1 MVDGIE
7 IDKDIAEETLLP
19 DDLNSLAVG
28 SYVVPDPRKRK
39 QYPYVVLGVVLLS
52 FITSLI
58 IDFVSFVPVIIILS
72 IVALLLFLV
81 NNKFKIQQQ
90 EVIERITNNIDHSI
104 GYYSIALTFQFTINN
119 ILTPVWT
126 VIVYS
131 HENPPLNKTIIE
143 INAFSGKV
151 ITEPY
156 TENLNAWEI
165 FQK

>member
-58 IDFVSFVPVIIILS
+58 IEFVSFVPVIIILS

-104 GYYSIALTFQFTINN
+104 GYYSIALTFQFTFKN

-156 TENLNAWEI
+156 TENLNA
-165 FQK
+165 

>member
-28 SYVVPDPRKRK
+28 SYIVPDPRKRK

-72 IVALLLFLV
+72 VIALLLFLV
-81 NNKFKIQQQ
+81 NNKFNIQQQ

-104 GYYSIALTFQFTINN
+104 GYYSIALTFQFTFKN

-151 ITEPY
+151 ITDPY
-156 TENLNAWEI
+156 TENLNA
-165 FQK
+165 

>member
-39 QYPYVVLGVVLLS
+39 QYPYVVLSVVLLS

-58 IDFVSFVPVIIILS
+58 IDFVSFIPVIIILS
-72 IVALLLFLV
+72 IIALLLFLV

-90 EVIERITNNIDHSI
+90 EVIERITDNIDHSI
-104 GYYSIALTFQFTINN
+104 GYYSIALTFQFTFMN

-156 TENLNAWEI
+156 TEKLNA
-165 FQK
+165 

>member
-7 IDKDIAEETLLP
+7 IEKDIAEETLLP
-19 DDLNSLAVG
+19 DDLNSLAIG

-58 IDFVSFVPVIIILS
+58 IDFVSFIPVIIILS
-72 IVALLLFLV
+72 IIALLLFLV

-104 GYYSIALTFQFTINN
+104 GYYSIALTFQFTFKN

-156 TENLNAWEI
+156 TENLNA
-165 FQK
+165 

>member
-7 IDKDIAEETLLP
+7 IDKDIAEETLVP

-28 SYVVPDPRKRK
+28 SYVVPDPRKRSH
-39 QYPYVVLGVVLLS
+39 YPYVVLGVVILS

-104 GYYSIALTFQFTINN
+104 GYYSIALTFQFTFKN

-156 TENLNAWEI
+156 TENLNA
-165 FQK
+165 

>member
-28 SYVVPDPRKRK
+28 SYVVPDPRKRS

-58 IDFVSFVPVIIILS
+58 IDFVSFVPVIIILC

-104 GYYSIALTFQFTINN
+104 GYYSIALTFQFTFKN

-131 HENPPLNKTIIE
+131 HENPTLNNTIIE

-151 ITEPY
+151 ITDPY
-156 TENLNAWEI
+156 TENLNA
-165 FQK
+165 

>member
-28 SYVVPDPRKRK
+28 SYVVPNPRKRK

-72 IVALLLFLV
+72 VIALLLFFV

-104 GYYSIALTFQFTINN
+104 GYYSIALTFQFTFKN

-156 TENLNAWEI
+156 TENLNA
-165 FQK
+165 

>member
-39 QYPYVVLGVVLLS
+39 QYPFVVLGVVLLT

-58 IDFVSFVPVIIILS
+58 IEFVSFVPVIIILS
-72 IVALLLFLV
+72 IIALLLFVV
-81 NNKFKIQQQ
+81 NNKFQIQQQ
-90 EVIERITNNIDHSI
+90 EVIEKITNNINHSI
-104 GYYSIALTFQFTINN
+104 GYYSIALTFQFTFKN

-131 HENPPLNKTIIE
+131 HENPPINKTIIE

-156 TENLNAWEI
+156 TENLNA
-165 FQK
+165 

>member
-1 MVDGIE
+1 MY
-7 IDKDIAEETLLP
+7 KRQ
-19 DDLNSLAVG
+19 DLNSLAVG
-28 SYVVPDPRKRK
+28 SYIVPDPRKRK
-39 QYPYVVLGVVLLS
+39 QYPYFVLGVVLLS
-52 FITSLI
+52 FITSFI

-104 GYYSIALTFQFTINN
+104 GYYSIALTFQFTFKN

-156 TENLNAWEI
+156 TEKLNA
-165 FQK
+165 

>member
-72 IVALLLFLV
+72 IIALLLFLI

-90 EVIERITNNIDHSI
+90 EVIERITNNIEHSI
-104 GYYSIALTFQFTINN
+104 GYYSIALTFQFTFKN

-156 TENLNAWEI
+156 TENLNA
-165 FQK
+165 

>member
-28 SYVVPDPRKRK
+28 SYVVPYPRKRS

-104 GYYSIALTFQFTINN
+104 GYYSIALTFQFTFKN

-156 TENLNAWEI
+156 TENLNA
-165 FQK
+165 

>member
-28 SYVVPDPRKRK
+28 SYVVPDPRKRS

-104 GYYSIALTFQFTINN
+104 GYYSIALTFQFTIKN

-151 ITEPY
+151 ITEAY
-156 TENLNAWEI
+156 TENLNA
-165 FQK
+165 

>member
-28 SYVVPDPRKRK
+28 SYVVPDPRKRS

-72 IVALLLFLV
+72 IIALLLFLV
-81 NNKFKIQQQ
+81 NNKFNIQQQ

-104 GYYSIALTFQFTINN
+104 GYYSIALTFQFTFKN

-156 TENLNAWEI
+156 TENLNA
-165 FQK
+165 

>member
-28 SYVVPDPRKRK
+28 SYVVPDPRKRR

-58 IDFVSFVPVIIILS
+58 IDFVSFIPVIIILS

-104 GYYSIALTFQFTINN
+104 GYYSIALTFQFTFKN

-156 TENLNAWEI
+156 TENLNA
-165 FQK
+165 

>member
-28 SYVVPDPRKRK
+28 SYVVPDPRKRN

-52 FITSLI
+52 FITSLM

-104 GYYSIALTFQFTINN
+104 GYYSIALTFQFTFKN

-156 TENLNAWEI
+156 TENLNA
-165 FQK
+165 

>member
-7 IDKDIAEETLLP
+7 IDKDVAKETLLP

-28 SYVVPDPRKRK
+28 SYVVPDPSKRK
-39 QYPYVVLGVVLLS
+39 QYPYVALGVVLLIY
-52 FITSLI
+52 ITSLM

-72 IVALLLFLV
+72 IVSLLLFVV
-81 NNKFKIQQQ
+81 NNKFKIRQQ
-90 EVIERITNNIDHSI
+90 EVIEKISNNIDHSI
-104 GYYSIALTFQFTINN
+104 GYYSIALTFQFTLKQ

-131 HENPPLNKTIIE
+131 HENPPSNKTIIE
-143 INAFSGKV
+143 ISAFSGRV

-156 TENLNAWEI
+156 TEKLNA
-165 FQK
+165 

>member
-7 IDKDIAEETLLP
+7 IDKDVAKETLLP

-28 SYVVPDPRKRK
+28 SYVVPDPSKRK
-39 QYPYVVLGVVLLS
+39 QYPYVVLGVVLLIY
-52 FITSLI
+52 ITSLM

-72 IVALLLFLV
+72 IVSLLLFVV
-81 NNKFKIQQQ
+81 NNKFKIRQQ
-90 EVIERITNNIDHSI
+90 EVIEMISNNIDHSI
-104 GYYSIALTFQFTINN
+104 GYYSIALTFQFTLKQ

-131 HENPPLNKTIIE
+131 HENPPSNKTIIE
-143 INAFSGKV
+143 ISAFSGRV

-156 TENLNAWEI
+156 TEKLNA
-165 FQK
+165 

>member
-58 IDFVSFVPVIIILS
+58 IDFVSFIPVIIILS
-72 IVALLLFLV
+72 IIALLLFFV

-104 GYYSIALTFQFTINN
+104 GYYSIALTFQFTFKN

-156 TENLNAWEI
+156 TENLNA
-165 FQK
+165 

>member
-28 SYVVPDPRKRK
+28 SYIVPDPRKRK
-39 QYPYVVLGVVLLS
+39 QYPYVVLGVALLI

-58 IDFVSFVPVIIILS
+58 IDFVSFVPVIIILIIIS
-72 IVALLLFLV
+72 MLLFLV

-90 EVIERITNNIDHSI
+90 EVIEKITNNIEHSI
-104 GYYSIALTFQFTINN
+104 GYYSIALTFQFTFKN

-156 TENLNAWEI
+156 TENLNA
-165 FQK
+165 

>member
-39 QYPYVVLGVVLLS
+39 QYPYVVLGVMLLT
-52 FITSLI
+52 FVTSLI
-58 IDFVSFVPVIIILS
+58 IDFISFIPVIFILGVVSF
-72 IVALLLFLV
+72 LLFFV
-81 NNKFKIQQQ
+81 NNKFKIQQT
-90 EVIERITNNIDHSI
+90 EVIEKITKNIEHSI
-104 GYYSIALTFQFTINN
+104 GYYSIALTFQFTLKN

-131 HENPPLNKTIIE
+131 HENPPNNKTIIE
-143 INAFSGKV
+143 ISAFSGKV

-156 TENLNAWEI
+156 TENLNA
-165 FQK
+165 

>member
-39 QYPYVVLGVVLLS
+39 QYPYVVLGVGLLS
-52 FITSLI
+52 FLTSLI

-104 GYYSIALTFQFTINN
+104 GYYSIALTFQFSFKN

-156 TENLNAWEI
+156 TENLNA
-165 FQK
+165 

>member
-7 IDKDIAEETLLP
+7 IEKDIAEETLLP

-58 IDFVSFVPVIIILS
+58 IDFVSFIPVIIILS
-72 IVALLLFLV
+72 IIALLLFLV

-104 GYYSIALTFQFTINN
+104 GYYSIALTFQFTFKN

-156 TENLNAWEI
+156 TENLNA
-165 FQK
+165 

>member
-28 SYVVPDPRKRK
+28 SYVVPDPRKRS

-72 IVALLLFLV
+72 IISLLLFLV

-104 GYYSIALTFQFTINN
+104 GYYSIALTFQFTFKS

-143 INAFSGKV
+143 INAFSGNV

-156 TENLNAWEI
+156 TENLNA
-165 FQK
+165 

>member
-28 SYVVPDPRKRK
+28 SYVVPNPRKRK
-39 QYPYVVLGVVLLS
+39 QYPYVVLGVLLLS

-72 IVALLLFLV
+72 IISFLLFLV

-90 EVIERITNNIDHSI
+90 EVIEKITNNIDHSI
-104 GYYSIALTFQFTINN
+104 GYYSIALTFQFTFKN

-156 TENLNAWEI
+156 TENLNA
-165 FQK
+165 

>member
-28 SYVVPDPRKRK
+28 SYVVPDPRKRS

-90 EVIERITNNIDHSI
+90 EVIERTTNNIEHSI
-104 GYYSIALTFQFTINN
+104 GYYSIALTFQFTFKN

-156 TENLNAWEI
+156 TENLNA
-165 FQK
+165 

>member
-28 SYVVPDPRKRK
+28 SYVVPDPRKRR
-39 QYPYVVLGVVLLS
+39 QYPYVVLGVVLSS

-104 GYYSIALTFQFTINN
+104 GYYSIALTFQFTFKN

-156 TENLNAWEI
+156 TENLNA
-165 FQK
+165 